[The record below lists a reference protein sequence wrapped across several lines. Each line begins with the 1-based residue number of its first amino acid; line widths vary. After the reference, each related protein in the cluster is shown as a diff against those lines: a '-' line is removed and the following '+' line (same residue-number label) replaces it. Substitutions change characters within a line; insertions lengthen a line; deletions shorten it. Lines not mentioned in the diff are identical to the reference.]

1 MKYITGYTDP
11 FISPVT
17 GILSSHFQLPDL
29 ELGYIWIGDKQ
40 KRPTPSF
47 KLIDVKIDL
56 RSLEDKVE
64 KISESTFVLN
74 HPTILLPNAQALSN
88 LEDGMMKNVQ
98 GFIEIASP
106 GSDYMKPYLPW
117 QQVWVGDI
125 FNKPAAQ
132 STILSSNLPD
142 LTYKR
147 IWRGD
152 LSQRPVESNE
162 LTELELKVS
171 RIQLQVDEI
180 ETKVTSLQ
188 TAVTELENWQV
199 SAEAQIEEILL
210 EIGNLQSEILIL
222 QEQVS
227 ALQASIFSIE
237 LEILE
242 LGADLLALQGEVSL
256 LSGTVGG
263 LVVTVGILDST
274 VNSHGEKIDL
284 LESALSSLRSNFD
297 NATVTLVGDVV
308 GVGLLSSPILT
319 KFAPNP
325 VFEGK
330 YGVVF
335 PSGTEEERRPVP
347 IPGTLRYNTNSL
359 YHEIK
364 KEHKC

>member
-1 MKYITGYTDP
+1 MKYLTGYTDP

-29 ELGYIWIGDKQ
+29 ELGYIWIGDKHN
-40 KRPTPSF
+40 RPTPSF
-47 KLIDVKIDL
+47 KLIDLTIDL

-74 HPTILLPNAQALSN
+74 HPATLLPNAQALSN

-117 QQVWVGDI
+117 QQVWVGNI

-147 IWRGD
+147 IWRGNIFN
-152 LSQRPVESNE
+152 RPVESDG
-162 LTELELKVS
+162 LSELEFKVEEL
-171 RIQLQVDEI
+171 QLQVNEL

-188 TAVTELENWQV
+188 TAVTELENWQIA
-199 SAEAQIEEILL
+199 AEAQIEEMLL
-210 EIGNLQSEILIL
+210 EIGTLQSE
-222 QEQVS
+222 V
-227 ALQASIFSIE
+227 
-237 LEILE
+237 
-242 LGADLLALQGEVSL
+242 LALQTQVAALEASIVAIEAELVALGAALAALEAEVAGL
-256 LSGTVGG
+256 AATVAG
-263 LVVTVGILDST
+263 LVLTVAGLSLT
-274 VNSHGEKIDL
+274 VASHGIQIGFLQSD
-284 LESALSSLRSNFD
+284 LSSLRSDFD

-308 GVGLLSSPILT
+308 GVGLLSSPVVT

-325 VFEGK
+325 QFEGK

-335 PSGTEEERRPVP
+335 PSGTTEERSPVP
-347 IPGTLRYNTNSL
+347 IAGRLRYNTNPQPL
-359 YHEIK
+359 ER
-364 KEHKC
+364 